1 MKKPAAST
9 IRNVALRAGVSVT
22 TVSRYLNGRINLPLQ
37 TSDRIRA
44 AVSTLEYRPNA
55 IARRLSKGKSEA
67 IGLIVSDIAHPFF
80 AAVASAAEHHA
91 SLAGYSLVMFNSRNM
106 LSREL
111 AYLSRIDDAQVDG
124 ILLMTNHPDDG
135 ALAKKIN
142 SCGNVV
148 LVDEDVPGAVAP
160 RLFADNRAG
169 AKLAASHLLDHGHRR
184 IAFVGGPRELMSSVE
199 RFGGFSQSLKSRGI
213 DVDPELVV
221 FGEYDDRTGRNAIER
236 LAAVGQPPTAIFVA
250 ADMQARGVLRGCR
263 DLGIAVPD
271 DISLVSFDDMPDV
284 DLFDPPLT
292 TVRQSAEEF
301 GRRAV
306 GLLIDR
312 INGVQWEP
320 SEPVSVELM
329 VRASVCK
336 PRNGRIGQRAADR
349 VIQPKVEHTRQ
360 TDQLR
365 SY

>member
-9 IRNVALRAGVSVT
+9 IRTVALAAGVSVT
-22 TVSRYLNGRINLPLQ
+22 TVSRYLNGRITLPLQ
-37 TSDRIRA
+37 TSDRITA
-44 AVSTLEYRPNA
+44 AVSKLEYRPNA

-67 IGLIVSDIAHPFF
+67 IGLIVSDIAYPFF
-80 AAVASAAEHHA
+80 AAVASAAEHYA

-106 LSREL
+106 LSKEL

-124 ILLMTNHPDDG
+124 ILLMTNHPDEG
-135 ALAKKIN
+135 ALAEKIN
-142 SCGNVV
+142 ACGNVV
-148 LVDEDVPGAVAP
+148 LIDEDVPGAIAP

-169 AKLAASHLLDHGHRR
+169 ARLAANHLLAHGHRR

-199 RFGGFSQSLKSRGI
+199 RFGGFCDSLKARG
-213 DVDPELVV
+213 VELDPDLVL
-221 FGEYDDRTGRNAIER
+221 FGEYDDRTGRDAIER
-236 LAAVGQPPTAIFVA
+236 LSAMDEPPTAIFVA
-250 ADMQARGVLRGCR
+250 ADLLARGVLRGCR
-263 DLGIAVPD
+263 DLGIVVPD

-312 INGVQWEP
+312 INGSEIVV
-320 SEPVSVELM
+320 SEPVAVELM
-329 VRASVCK
+329 VRGSVST
-336 PRNGRIGQRAADR
+336 PRNGRIGLKATNR